1 MLSRRV
7 FTRAILGAASA
18 CLGLAGAWPRAA
30 SAADQAEALR
40 RRFAEIEARSGG
52 RLGVGVLDLQ
62 TGLRAGHR
70 AEERFPLCSTFKLLA
85 AAAVLARVDAGRESL
100 ERRVTY
106 NAADLVA
113 YSPVTEPR
121 VGEGGMALE
130 ALCAAAIT
138 LSDNT
143 AGNLLLSAIGGP
155 SGLTAYLRSLGDPV
169 TRLDRTEPDLNEAR
183 PEDPRDTTT
192 PGAMLDTLQRLLRGS
207 ALSDAS
213 RARLLGWLRDNK
225 TGATRLRAR
234 LPADWRVGDKTG
246 TGENGTANDVG
257 LLAPPVGE
265 PILVTAYL
273 TGSTAS
279 SEARNAAIAEVAQAL
294 LVLR

>member
-1 MLSRRV
+1 V
-7 FTRAILGAASA
+7 
-18 CLGLAGAWPRAA
+18 
-30 SAADQAEALR
+30 EALR

-52 RLGVGVLDLQ
+52 RLGVSALDLQ

-100 ERRVTY
+100 ERRVAY
-106 NAADLVA
+106 AAADLVA
-113 YSPVTEPR
+113 YSPVTERR
-121 VGEGGMALE
+121 VGEGGMTLD

-155 SGLTAYLRSLGDPV
+155 PGLTAYLRSLGDPV

-183 PEDPRDTTT
+183 PDDPRDTTT
-192 PGAMLDTLQRLLRGS
+192 PGAMLDTLNRLLRGP

-213 RARLLGWLRDNK
+213 RAHLLGWLRDNK

-234 LPADWRVGDKTG
+234 LPADWRVADKTG
-246 TGENGTANDVG
+246 TGEHGTANDVG
-257 LLAPPVGE
+257 ILAPPAGE